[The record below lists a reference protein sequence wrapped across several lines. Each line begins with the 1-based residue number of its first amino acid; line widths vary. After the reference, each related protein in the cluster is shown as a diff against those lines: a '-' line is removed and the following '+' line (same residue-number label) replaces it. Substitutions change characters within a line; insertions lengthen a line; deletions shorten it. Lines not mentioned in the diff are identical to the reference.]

1 MESSTASHFSL
12 ILNGKTRC
20 GVGCSAGSGKDGD
33 GLEMRIVVVMVM
45 VEGTV
50 VEAAEMMGKVVG
62 TVGGRV
68 TWL

>member
-1 MESSTASHFSL
+1 M
-12 ILNGKTRC
+12 
-20 GVGCSAGSGKDGD
+20 
-33 GLEMRIVVVMVM
+33 EMRIVVVMVM
-45 VEGTV
+45 VGGTV